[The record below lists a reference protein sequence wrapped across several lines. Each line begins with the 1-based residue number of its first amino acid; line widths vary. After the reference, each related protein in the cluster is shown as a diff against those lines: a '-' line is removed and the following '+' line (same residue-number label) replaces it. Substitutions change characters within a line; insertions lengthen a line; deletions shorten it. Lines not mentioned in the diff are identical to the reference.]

1 MEEDDNKMS
10 IDHDKALDAIDADS
24 RLPTLPDITPK
35 NLPTLDG
42 VFGRGSLGQLQSFGG
57 RSLGENMKDVQNAI
71 EKTRELTNVYN
82 RNHTEWT
89 RRMINMEY
97 YDPWMNMRQI
107 SAEMSSRRGALN
119 EAKYRHLEN
128 EVKLRR
134 YMRKLEEYETKLEED
149 PDSVD
154 ELDVYSLRIKIAKI
168 QDGIREGLSYIEGA
182 MKEVLILENLYEDL
196 KNQIHDFSE
205 EDWEKHNAR
214 AHLRMAISQ
223 SLRDV
228 RGGGSI
234 SKGEQRLLE
243 QIGVNPGKLQHE
255 LREFVEKYE
264 NNPDYDDIS
273 IGTLNRFICE
283 TAEKLLPVTDLKSEI
298 FGFNPEPK
306 KDYMYLEKIGKLLP
320 DDSGN
325 KGTE

>member
-1 MEEDDNKMS
+1 MSEEKDKFS
-10 IDHDKALDAIDADS
+10 VDHEKALDAIDEDS
-24 RLPTLPDITPK
+24 RLPTLPEITPK

-42 VFGRGSLGQLQSFGG
+42 VFGRGSLGELQSFGG
-57 RSLGENMKDVQNAI
+57 RSLADNMKDVQSAI
-71 EKTRELTNVYN
+71 DKTRELSNVYN

-134 YMRKLEEYETKLEED
+134 YMRKLEEYENKLAQD

-168 QDGIREGLSYIEGA
+168 QDGMREGLAYIEGA
-182 MKEVLILENLYEDL
+182 MKEVLILETLYEDL
-196 KNQIHDFSE
+196 KKQIHDFNE
-205 EDWEKHNAR
+205 DDWEKHNAR

-243 QIGVNPGKLQHE
+243 QIGVNPGKLQLE
-255 LREFVEKYE
+255 LREFVKNFEE
-264 NNPDYDDIS
+264 NPEYDDIS
-273 IGTLNRFICE
+273 IATLNRFICE
-283 TAEKLLPVTDLKSEI
+283 TADKLLPVSNMKSEL

-306 KDYMYLEKIGKLLP
+306 KDYMYLEKIGKALP
-320 DDSGN
+320 DESGEQ
-325 KGTE
+325 GTE